1 MNEKPVKVYTYRR
14 VSTEL
19 QIDGYSLSAQDEML
33 KAYAD
38 MHGYQ
43 IVGEYSDEGKSG
55 KNMAGRQSLERC
67 LMIFVQKR
75 MVSDM

>member
-33 KAYAD
+33 KAYD
-38 MHGYQ
+38 
-43 IVGEYSDEGKSG
+43 
-55 KNMAGRQSLERC
+55 
-67 LMIFVQKR
+67 
-75 MVSDM
+75 